1 MVEEDEGVASEAAVL
16 LAALAGRPL
25 GTEIAARLV
34 DSEAVVAVRRVV
46 EVLSVIVALLATS
59 VAVAALAVVVVARVV
74 LAAGGI
80 AAGSAVA
87 VVVAVVAAVF
97 VTAAPRGTLEVAE
110 ALVGVEA
117 FKPP

>member
-1 MVEEDEGVASEAAVL
+1 M
-16 LAALAGRPL
+16 
-25 GTEIAARLV
+25 
-34 DSEAVVAVRRVV
+34 
-46 EVLSVIVALLATS
+46 LSVKRCSMLRCSSSLVSFL
-59 VAVAALAVVVVARVV
+59 VVARVV

-80 AAGSAVA
+80 AVGSAVA